1 MRVRTLEIPLDDRL
15 QASAKSIELAMQSS
29 RTSSVRQSM
38 CGVSIAC
45 IQLLQSPSARDP
57 SACSPAASSSRG
69 RLVHLAVRRL
79 QSRNHA
85 HPSLDADRHPETSHL
100 IRHLP
105 QHSLPR
111 VLPSSRLPTLRFSR
125 IVAHTRFLRA
135 HCCAVSPRTWHAGET
150 LVLGTDAWRAL
161 ADRLAP
167 NQSWSVIS
175 RRNAGA
181 QTHREMCRCGLCQTR
196 THLCFAL
203 DQRHQTKG
211 CFSRSMSTQFVMAGT
226 KWKCRLDVLIGLLFC
241 TKSRG
246 EGLWPRKLP

>member
-100 IRHLP
+100 IRHIS

-111 VLPSSRLPTLRFSR
+111 VLPSSRLPALRVSR
-125 IVAHTRFLRA
+125 VVAHTWLLRA
-135 HCCAVSPRTWHAGET
+135 HCCAISPCTWHAGET
-150 LVLGTDAWRAL
+150 LVLGPDAGRAL

-167 NQSWSVIS
+167 NQSWSVTPHEDAPPHAQMAWHCGVDKVHDCLTPFLSYTNS
-175 RRNAGA
+175 RP
-181 QTHREMCRCGLCQTR
+181 
-196 THLCFAL
+196 
-203 DQRHQTKG
+203 KG
-211 CFSRSMSTQFVMAGT
+211 EDGILAEPNKASPETAI
-226 KWKCRLDVLIGLLFC
+226 DVLALHSCGIRALVG
-241 TKSRG
+241 
-246 EGLWPRKLP
+246 PRSPI

>member
-85 HPSLDADRHPETSHL
+85 HPSLDAHRHPETSHL

-105 QHSLPR
+105 EHSLPR
-111 VLPSSRLPTLRFSR
+111 VLPSPRRSALWISR
-125 IVAHTRFLRA
+125 IVAYTRLLRA
-135 HCCAVSPRTWHAGET
+135 KCCPVSPRTWHSGEAP
-150 LVLGTDAWRAL
+150 VLGPSAWRAL
-161 ADRLAP
+161 AYRLAP
-167 NQSWSVIS
+167 NQSWSVTS
-175 RRNAGA
+175 LRNAGA
-181 QTHREMCRCGLCQTR
+181 QTHRGMCRCG
-196 THLCFAL
+196 
-203 DQRHQTKG
+203 
-211 CFSRSMSTQFVMAGT
+211 FVSNT
-226 KWKCRLDVLIGLLFC
+226 
-241 TKSRG
+241 
-246 EGLWPRKLP
+246 

>member
-111 VLPSSRLPTLRFSR
+111 VLPSSRLPTPRFSR
-125 IVAHTRFLRA
+125 IMAHTRPLRA
-135 HCCAVSPRTWHAGET
+135 HCCAVSPRRLRIAISERISPVV
-150 LVLGTDAWRAL
+150 VLQIEKYYHGR
-161 ADRLAP
+161 
-167 NQSWSVIS
+167 
-175 RRNAGA
+175 
-181 QTHREMCRCGLCQTR
+181 
-196 THLCFAL
+196 
-203 DQRHQTKG
+203 QTKSAARLPHATVIADLSKA
-211 CFSRSMSTQFVMAGT
+211 FSIAGVRT
-226 KWKCRLDVLIGLLFC
+226 GWMIEHDAQRRQQYW
-241 TKSRG
+241 TARA
-246 EGLWPRKLP
+246 